1 MADKPMDVYLNDHLG
16 GATLGSDLAAQIR
29 DRSEGTPLGQVITEI
44 AAEIEEDHET
54 LVDLMDRLDVSR
66 NPVKQV
72 SGWVAEKASRIKFSG
87 ASSGEP
93 DHGMFM
99 ALESLRLGVA
109 GKKCLWLAL
118 QQVSGTYEP
127 LNAVDF
133 ARLIAR
139 ATSQEQKLETE
150 RMAAGARALAGE

>member
-1 MADKPMDVYLNDHLG
+1 M
-16 GATLGSDLAAQIR
+16 
-29 DRSEGTPLGQVITEI
+29 
-44 AAEIEEDHET
+44 
-54 LVDLMDRLDVSR
+54 
-66 NPVKQV
+66 
-72 SGWVAEKASRIKFSG
+72 AEKASRIKFSG

-118 QQVSGTYEP
+118 QAVSGTSEP

-133 ARLIAR
+133 ARFIAR
-139 ATSQEQKLETE
+139 ATSQERKLETE
-150 RMAAGARALAGE
+150 RMAAGARALAR